1 MLAFGR
7 LPALLALIGLLGVS
21 QAKLHVYHLSDEH
34 GWFYGHKH
42 EPELDTNHGMLV
54 SFIQR
59 MTEKAAAEGDD
70 VLFLDSGDWIQGT
83 GLSDATDPAGT
94 EIYPLVVDMAN
105 SMPNFFTTA
114 GNHDIFVSD
123 TAEWVSRNW
132 TPNMTTQIVSF
143 NTYVR
148 DPVTGVETRLANPY
162 TFYTLPQS
170 GKRILFLGFVYE
182 IEGKDGLYSRDISDI
197 EQSSTFSYLIAQPF
211 DALVI
216 LGHSGY
222 HPSSTDYDS
231 LYSAFRRRRPDIP
244 ILIFGGHA
252 HSFQHFHPYTCRN
265 NKCGN
270 LKGFDDYS
278 AFELESKCH
287 LRIMTHV
294 SLDITED
301 GMENY
306 EYDPFN
312 LTKAELYQRLG
323 YSGTDEDFYT
333 EDGLRIWKRIQTTL
347 SELDLDQVQG
357 YAPQYYGRSS
367 NLLDPNNLWNL
378 WMDHMVPEY
387 LNPTDDE
394 FTGDSGDYV
403 HMSVSSF
410 LPNDLFEGELVL
422 DDIYIVM
429 PYNNEFYVVT
439 RNLTGQQIANV
450 WCQLLGR
457 DLSECD
463 IESHRGQVYGH
474 KESMVMWPEFNTLD
488 PDHIY
493 SLVSSDFDIKKISK
507 AVGQLGYPNEYYSFG
522 TWTPHI
528 LLREWVRGEWG
539 EQNH

>member
-1 MLAFGR
+1 MHLLGSLGLLA
-7 LPALLALIGLLGVS
+7 ALLGLAGTA
-21 QAKLHVYHLSDEH
+21 QAKLHIYHVSDEH

-42 EPELDTNHGMLV
+42 EPELDTNHGLLV

-59 MTEKAAAEGDD
+59 VTEQAAQTGDD

-94 EIYPLVVDMAN
+94 EIYPLVVDMAAA
-105 SMPNFFTTA
+105 MPNFFTTA
-114 GNHDIFVSD
+114 GNHDIFVEE

-132 TPNMTTQIVSF
+132 TPNMTNQIVSF

-170 GKRILFLGFVYE
+170 GKRILFLGFLYQ
-182 IEGKDGLYSRDISDI
+182 IEGKNGLYSRDISDI
-197 EQSSTFSYLIAQPF
+197 EQSSTFSYLITQPF

-216 LGHSGY
+216 VAHSGY
-222 HPSSTDYDS
+222 HPGSADYDS
-231 LYSAFRRRRPDIP
+231 VYAAFRRRRADIP

-252 HSFQHFHPYTCRN
+252 HSLQHFYPYTCRN
-265 NKCGN
+265 DNCGN
-270 LKGFDDYS
+270 LQGFEDKN

-287 LRIMTHV
+287 LRIMSHV
-294 SLDITED
+294 SLDIVKG

-306 EYDPFN
+306 VYESFS
-312 LTKAELYQRLG
+312 LTKDALYERAG
-323 YSGTDEDFYT
+323 YSGSDEAFYT
-333 EDGLRIWKRIQTTL
+333 EDGRRIWERIQSSL
-347 SELDLDQVQG
+347 ASLDLDQVQG
-357 YAPQYYGRSS
+357 YAPQQYTRSS
-367 NLLDPNNLWNL
+367 DLLDPNNLWNL
-378 WMDHMVPEY
+378 WMDRMVPEY

-394 FTGDSGDYV
+394 FTGDTSDYV
-403 HMSVSSF
+403 HMSVNSF
-410 LPNDLFEGELVL
+410 LPNDLFEGELLL
-422 DDIYIVM
+422 DDIYVVM

-457 DLSECD
+457 ELSACD
-463 IESHRGQVYGH
+463 IEAHRGETYGH

-488 PDHIY
+488 PERVY
-493 SLVSSDFDIKKISK
+493 SLVSSDFDIKKISR
-507 AVGQLGYPNEYYSFG
+507 AVGELGYPNEYYSFG

-539 EQNH
+539 EQKS